1 MYFGNERD
9 LPKDMLGILR
19 EFESR
24 IYRVRKK
31 DASKAWFN
39 KFNTKYSNK
48 NKMYIFLNSD
58 LVENYANNEEVWY
71 RRMRSTLR
79 FFHEKPNG
87 VTIKMLSIN
96 LGFHSK
102 VRGVSVVLLLKTIF
116 AEFQFSSFITSVL

>member
-1 MYFGNERD
+1 MVYRHDEFKKQVGLFTVLHAPSFNMYFGNERD

-58 LVENYANNEEVWY
+58 LVENYANNEEV
-71 RRMRSTLR
+71 
-79 FFHEKPNG
+79 
-87 VTIKMLSIN
+87 
-96 LGFHSK
+96 
-102 VRGVSVVLLLKTIF
+102 
-116 AEFQFSSFITSVL
+116 

>member
-1 MYFGNERD
+1 
-9 LPKDMLGILR
+9 MLGILR

-58 LVENYANNEEVWY
+58 LVENYANNEEV
-71 RRMRSTLR
+71 
-79 FFHEKPNG
+79 
-87 VTIKMLSIN
+87 
-96 LGFHSK
+96 
-102 VRGVSVVLLLKTIF
+102 
-116 AEFQFSSFITSVL
+116 